1 MGTGEVTRLL
11 ITEPLTLTLSLLV
24 ELNALHVFQTPR
36 RGKAEY
42 LTAFHAVIKKRTAR
56 SQREEFRP

>member
-11 ITEPLTLTLSLLV
+11 ITEPLTLTLSFLV
-24 ELNALHVFQTPR
+24 ELNALHVFQTPH

-42 LTAFHAVIKKRTAR
+42 LTAFHAVIKKRTA
-56 SQREEFRP
+56 SQREESRP